1 MAIATS
7 LQSAG
12 IRVASRGLASM
23 VFSFFFFSPWMY
35 WASFP
40 LKLESSILQVFNFGG
55 IRIARYCKCDLQTM
69 PIWALHPKNRESPVG
84 QGPEECVVLLQA
96 RYHCLRR
103 ANSKT
108 FNKWESVEDSN
119 GSSNQKYYDGLL
131 VGDLQR
137 VDIQGQLASL

>member
-1 MAIATS
+1 
-7 LQSAG
+7 
-12 IRVASRGLASM
+12 
-23 VFSFFFFSPWMY
+23 
-35 WASFP
+35 
-40 LKLESSILQVFNFGG
+40 
-55 IRIARYCKCDLQTM
+55 M
-69 PIWALHPKNRESPVG
+69 PIWTLHPKNRESPVG

-137 VDIQGQLASL
+137 VDIQGQLASLWPFVSKPWETSNWQKLITAEFAKK